1 VTRGIAITV
10 CALLPLVG
18 ALIAIRAS
26 SRKCATMDEPLHAA
40 GAFVEVFH
48 GDYRI
53 NPEDPPLWKRWAML
67 PHSRIALAIDRDD
80 QDFMGALVD
89 PASHASRF
97 ATRSLYQRAGNDGA
111 DFVQRSRWMMSLI
124 FVALAWVTSIWA
136 WRIAGPWAAIATAA
150 LMSLDPNFLA
160 HGPLVKNDVAI
171 SLLFV
176 ALAACVWSVGC
187 QIRLWNVAAL
197 AIVCGVALATKFSG
211 VLAVPILA
219 IAMLCR
225 AIIPGRWRAGGF
237 EFRSVPARLLASGGI
252 CIICAAV
259 SFAVIWASYGFRYA
273 ATPAG
278 GVMRVSDAAQATARN
293 QFFIQHGRFPD
304 DAEMRSAP
312 IPRAARLCGRI
323 DDHRLLPNAYVYG
336 LLFTYQS
343 SLVRPGFLLGEVRQ
357 TGWWY
362 YFPLAMLFKT
372 PLATM
377 TAGVAAVVVLA
388 CLRFW
393 RVDGWTSCCILT
405 PLVIYGASALTT
417 NLNLG
422 LRHALPLYPFFF
434 VVIAIAFARAMARWP
449 RWAGAGGAVLLV
461 GLAIESAVAFPDYI
475 AFFNAASRQHRLRL
489 LSDSNLDWGQDLP
502 ALARWRREHPEGQL
516 YLCYFG
522 SVDPAF
528 YRVGDYANLPPGFWL
543 GPPYQWP
550 DNARPGII
558 AISATYLQGNYL
570 PDGMRDYYAPLR
582 TLEPIGVLGESIYI
596 YSFGS
601 SADKKEPHE

>member
-1 VTRGIAITV
+1 MAA
-10 CALLPLVG
+10 CALLPLAG
-18 ALIAIRAS
+18 ALIALRAS
-26 SRKCATMDEPLHAA
+26 MTKCATMDEPLHAA
-40 GAFVEVFH
+40 GGYVEVFFS
-48 GDYRI
+48 DYRI

-67 PHSRIALAIDRDD
+67 PHTRTSLSIDRED
-80 QDFMGALVD
+80 QDFAGAMID
-89 PASHASRF
+89 PANHASRV

-111 DFVQRSRWMMSLI
+111 AFIQRSRSMMIVI

-136 WRIAGPWAAIATAA
+136 WWIAGPWAALATAA
-150 LMSLDPNFLA
+150 LISLDPNFLA

-171 SLLFV
+171 SLLLV
-176 ALAACVWSVGC
+176 ALAACAWSVGR

-211 VLAVPILA
+211 VLAVPIVVMA
-219 IAMLCR
+219 MSGRSIIA
-225 AIIPGRWRAGGF
+225 GRWRAGGI
-237 EFRSVPARLLASGGI
+237 EFASVPARLLAGIGI
-252 CIICAAV
+252 CIVCAVV
-259 SFAVIWASYGFRYA
+259 SLAIIWASYGLRYA
-273 ATPAG
+273 ASPAG
-278 GVMRVSDAAQATARN
+278 GVMRVRDAAQAAARN
-293 QFFIQHGRFPD
+293 QFFIQHDRFPD
-304 DAEMRSAP
+304 DAELRSAP
-312 IPRAARLCGRI
+312 IPLAARLCVWI
-323 DDHRLLPNAYVYG
+323 DDHRMLPNAYVYG

-343 SLVRPGFLLGEVRQ
+343 SLLRPGYLLGELRQ

-372 PLATM
+372 PIATM
-377 TAGVAAVVVLA
+377 LAAAAAVAVLGW
-388 CLRFW
+388 LRFA
-393 RVDGWTSCCILT
+393 RADRWTLCCILT
-405 PLVIYGASALTT
+405 PIGIYGASALTT

-422 LRHALPLYPFFF
+422 IRHVLPLYPFFF
-434 VVIAIAFARAMARWP
+434 LLIAIAFAGAMDRWP
-449 RWAGAGGAVLLV
+449 RWAGAAASVVFV
-461 GLAIESAVAFPDYI
+461 GLAVESAAAFPDYI
-475 AFFNAASRQHRLRL
+475 AFFNAASRSRRLRL

-502 ALARWRREHPEGQL
+502 ALAQWRREHPAGQL

-528 YRVGDYANLPPGFWL
+528 YGVRDYANLPPGFWL

-582 TLEPIGVLGESIYI
+582 TLEPVGVLGKSILL

-601 SADKKEPHE
+601 SADQKEPHE